1 MALNLKN
8 PRTLHA
14 IDELARLTG
23 ETKSEAVASAIEARL
38 AALVAADESAHA
50 ADGAPRDRLRA
61 LMADAAPRFAHA
73 GLGADSE
80 GRYVDPTAELYDDAG
95 LPR

>member
-8 PRTLHA
+8 PRTLSA

-23 ETKSEAVASAIEARL
+23 ESKSEAVASAIEARL
-38 AALVAADESAHA
+38 AELTSAQDA
-50 ADGAPRDRLRA
+50 SRTGEGTSRDRLRT
-61 LMADAAPRFAHA
+61 LIADSAPRFTRA
-73 GLGADSE
+73 GLGAD
-80 GRYVDPTAELYDDAG
+80 GNGHFPDPTAELYDDAG

>member
-23 ETKSEAVASAIEARL
+23 ESKSEAVASAIEARL
-38 AALVAADESAHA
+38 AELITASEAALA
-50 ADGAPRDRLRA
+50 ADGSPRDRLRT
-61 LMADAAPRFAHA
+61 LIADSAPRFARA
-73 GLGADSE
+73 GLGPDAQ
-80 GRYVDPTAELYDDAG
+80 GGYVDPTAELYDDAG

>member
-23 ETKSEAVASAIEARL
+23 ESKSEAVASAIEARL
-38 AALVAADESAHA
+38 ADLIAAKTAAHA
-50 ADGAPRDRLRA
+50 ADGSPLDRLRA
-61 LMADAAPRFAHA
+61 LLADTAPRFSHA
-73 GLGADSE
+73 GLGADAE
-80 GRYVDPTAELYDDAG
+80 GQYADPTAELYNDAG

>member
-8 PRTLHA
+8 QRTLHA

-23 ETKSEAVASAIEARL
+23 ESKSEAVASAIEARL
-38 AALVAADESAHA
+38 AALVAADEATHTT
-50 ADGAPRDRLRA
+50 DGTPRDRLRA
-61 LMADAAPRFAHA
+61 LIADAAPRFAHA
-73 GLGADSE
+73 GLGPDPE
-80 GRYVDPTAELYDDAG
+80 GRYVDPSAELYDDAG

>member
-23 ETKSEAVASAIEARL
+23 ESKSEAVASAIEARL
-38 AALVAADESAHA
+38 AALVAANEAARA
-50 ADGAPRDRLRA
+50 ADRPPRDHLRA
-61 LMADAAPRFAHA
+61 LMADAAPRFART
-73 GLGADSE
+73 GPGADSE
-80 GRYVDPTAELYDDAG
+80 GRYVDPTADLYDDAG

>member
-23 ETKSEAVASAIEARL
+23 ESKSEAVASAIEARL
-38 AALVAADESAHA
+38 AELVTAHEAASS
-50 ADGAPRDRLRA
+50 ADGAAPDRLRA
-61 LMADAAPRFAHA
+61 LIADSAARFARA
-73 GLGADSE
+73 GLGADAQA
-80 GRYVDPTAELYDDAG
+80 GFPDPTAGLYDDAG